1 MKFKLTRLI
10 KDIESLQRHIEAR
23 GFVTYANLYSL
34 RIGDDFVVNFCFVA
48 DGWPLRLVASHKLN
62 EKVSLLSFYRVRHFW
77 HELARTK
84 KCLLIGH
91 SPSELATI
99 NEWILRNGYP
109 QFETLVDGFR
119 ELEELE
125 TIIKNLN
132 HDGIDIIFLALSQPK
147 QEQLMAKL
155 SHLEGKVSIVACGAH
170 WLQEAGMSIAPS
182 HFLSNLGIYGLVR
195 SWRSPRRLYLGTVGA
210 LMPLLRNLL
219 RD

>member
-1 MKFKLTRLI
+1 M
-10 KDIESLQRHIEAR
+10 
-23 GFVTYANLYSL
+23 

-77 HELARTK
+77 HDLARTK

-91 SPSELATI
+91 SPSELANI
-99 NEWILRNGYP
+99 NEWILKSGYP

-125 TIIKNLN
+125 TIIENLN
-132 HDGIDIIFLALSQPK
+132 HGGIDIIFLALSP
-147 QEQLMAKL
+147 A
-155 SHLEGKVSIVACGAH
+155 
-170 WLQEAGMSIAPS
+170 EAGAVNGETVTFGGYSEYRCLRRTLVTRGGYEYCSS